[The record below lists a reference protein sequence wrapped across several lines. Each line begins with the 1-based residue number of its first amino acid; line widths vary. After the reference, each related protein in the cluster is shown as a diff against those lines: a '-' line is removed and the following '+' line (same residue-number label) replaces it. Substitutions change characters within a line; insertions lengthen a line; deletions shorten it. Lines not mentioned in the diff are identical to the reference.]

1 MLIDGQGNFG
11 SMDGDSP
18 AAMRYTEARMTA
30 IAETMLEDLEKD
42 TVEWMD
48 NYDATE
54 KEPRVLPAKAPQLL
68 LNGTL
73 GIAVGMATDIPPH
86 NVNEIVD
93 ATIKLIEEPEST
105 TEDLLEFVKGPDF
118 PTGGI
123 IYDWNAIKQTYAT
136 GKGPIVMRA
145 KTEIVE
151 EKGNH
156 ESSSPKFLIA

>member
-1 MLIDGQGNFG
+1 
-11 SMDGDSP
+11 
-18 AAMRYTEARMTA
+18 
-30 IAETMLEDLEKD
+30 
-42 TVEWMD
+42 MD

-54 KEPRVLPAKAPQLL
+54 KEPKVLPAKAPQLL

-93 ATIKLIEEPEST
+93 ATIKLIDEPEST
-105 TEDLLEFVKGPDF
+105 TEDLMEFVKGPDF

-151 EKGNH
+151 EKGAT
-156 ESSSPKFLIA
+156 IR

>member
-1 MLIDGQGNFG
+1 MDGQLRCHRKRTP
-11 SMDGDSP
+11 S
-18 AAMRYTEARMTA
+18 AAGQSS
-30 IAETMLEDLEKD
+30 
-42 TVEWMD
+42 
-48 NYDATE
+48 ATFAQ
-54 KEPRVLPAKAPQLL
+54 RH
-68 LNGTL
+68 L

-86 NVNEIVD
+86 NVSEIVD

-145 KTEIVE
+145 KTEIIE
-151 EKGNH
+151 EKGATGL
-156 ESSSPKFLIA
+156 SSSTKFLIA